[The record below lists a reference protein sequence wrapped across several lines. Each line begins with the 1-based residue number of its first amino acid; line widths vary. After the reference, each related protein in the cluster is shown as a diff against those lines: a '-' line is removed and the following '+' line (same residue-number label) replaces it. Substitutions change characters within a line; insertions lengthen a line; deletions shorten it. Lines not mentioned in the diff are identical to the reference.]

1 MTSKNVTQREKDQTR
16 QKRVHRLRYV
26 IIAVLATVVLVAF
39 AIFRQST
46 VVPANN
52 LERIALSNI
61 DGPANAPVSIIEFGD
76 FGCSSCR
83 FWHNQGIKEQIQAE
97 YGEQVHFVFR
107 HFPVITANS
116 PKAAEA
122 AQCAGDQGQF
132 WEYHDYL
139 YEEARDLS
147 EGALLGYARV
157 LGLDT
162 AVFTDCLLSGKHADY
177 VQTDLASARAEGAI
191 GTPTFFVN
199 GQLLAVPTYENLSAL
214 IEQELAQ

>member
-1 MTSKNVTQREKDQTR
+1 MTSKKVTQREKDQTR

-26 IIAVLATVVLVAF
+26 IMGVLATVVLVAF
-39 AIFRQST
+39 AIFRQSA
-46 VVPANN
+46 VVPTSD
-52 LERIALSNI
+52 LERIALTNI
-61 DGPANAPVSIIEFGD
+61 DGPVDAPVSIIEFGD

-83 FWHNQGIKEQIQAE
+83 FWHNQGIKGQIQAE

-139 YEEARDLS
+139 YEEGLDLS
-147 EGALLGYARV
+147 EGALLGYAQV

-162 AVFTDCLLSGKHADY
+162 AVFNDCLLSGQHADY
-177 VQTDLASARAEGAI
+177 VHRAIAYSFDI
-191 GTPTFFVN
+191 M
-199 GQLLAVPTYENLSAL
+199 L
-214 IEQELAQ
+214 

>member
-39 AIFRQST
+39 ANFRQST